1 MSLSPSM
8 DNRVSALALTV
19 PARAAVAGEP
29 RARKSGVL
37 GRLHSWGDKYR
48 LLVLVVDFVA
58 IAAVIVVSY
67 LFRFGE
73 TPAPTTNAE
82 QLLEPLLIGLAWF
95 ALLSVTESRSLKH
108 VGAGLEEYRRVIS
121 ASFYAFGAI
130 AIGSYLLQAEVSRFY
145 FAVSLPLG
153 LALLLGGRWACR
165 VYLGKLRAA
174 GRALTRTIVI
184 GKPSQVDEAVQDML
198 RRPEA
203 GYLPVAVSIMQAEG
217 QSPPTT
223 TLPQIPYSHL
233 RETVGHRSIGAVVVA
248 GGLGRHS
255 TRHLSWDLDGNKVEL
270 LIVPRIADVAGPRL
284 HMRSVEGLGLMR
296 VGLPRYSG
304 WNYNLKRAFDIIFST
319 VALVLLSPFLLAI
332 AIAIKLDSRG
342 PVIFRQERVGRGG
355 EPFVIHKF
363 RSMSVDAESRL
374 DALRAESIG
383 NGALFKMDDDP
394 RTTRVG
400 RRLRKLSLDELPQF
414 WTVLRGDMSVVG
426 PRPHLEKELAEFPDD
441 GLRRLLIKPGITGL
455 WQVNGRSSLSLEES
469 IRLDLSYVENWSL
482 AGDIAIIL
490 KTIRAVLRRDGAH

>member
-1 MSLSPSM
+1 M
-8 DNRVSALALTV
+8 DNRLGTPALAV
-19 PARAAVAGEP
+19 PTRATATGESHGLWTGIAGH
-29 RARKSGVL
+29 
-37 GRLHSWGDKYR
+37 LHSWGDKYR
-48 LLVLVVDFVA
+48 LLVFVIDFVA
-58 IAAVIVVSY
+58 ITSVIVVSY
-67 LFRFGE
+67 IFRFGE
-73 TPAPTTNAE
+73 APSPGTNIG

-95 ALLSVTESRSLKH
+95 GLLSVTESRNLKYF
-108 VGAGLEEYRRVIS
+108 GAGLEEYRRVIS
-121 ASFYAFGAI
+121 ASFYAFGTI

-153 LALLLGGRWACR
+153 LGLLLAGRWSCR
-165 VYLGKLRAA
+165 VYLGRLRAD
-174 GRALTRTIVI
+174 GRALTRAIVI
-184 GKPSQVDEAVQDML
+184 GKPSQVDEAVQDMT
-198 RRPEA
+198 RHPEA
-203 GYLPVAVSIMQAEG
+203 GYLPVAVSIVQAEG
-217 QSPPTT
+217 SQQPATN
-223 TLPQIPYSHL
+223 LPQIPYAHL
-233 RETVGHRSIGAVVVA
+233 RETVGRRSIGAVVVA

-284 HMRSVEGLGLMR
+284 HMRSVEGLFLMQ

-304 WNYNLKRAFDIIFST
+304 WNYHLKRAFDIAFSSI
-319 VALVLLSPFLLAI
+319 ALILFSPVLLAI

-355 EPFVIHKF
+355 EPFTIHKF
-363 RSMSVDAESRL
+363 RSMSVDAEDRL
-374 DALRAESIG
+374 EALRPESIG

-400 RRLRKLSLDELPQF
+400 RTLRKLSFDELPQF

-455 WQVNGRSSLSLEES
+455 WQVNGRSNLSLEES

-482 AGDIAIIL
+482 SGDIAIIL
-490 KTIRAVLRRDGAH
+490 KTVRAVARRDGAH